1 MARLVLRPA
10 IPATPAAED
19 CRRGENRIAQEL
31 PLLPYASCSVRRL
44 LLHRW
49 HAPERPVQQ
58 QVRCPPPPPAGCS
71 RGTGAVRDWVA
82 GSYAAQAC
90 ALAAAAASAASCLNC
105 QGTCRADSTD
115 TQHPTPGHVGTAVDI
130 LSCGHRVQGAESNHQ
145 HSVAIGYHTAR
156 CITDTPSPAPLVVE
170 LHVTLERRKVAAAAE
185 SRQLSHL
192 HSVVVVA
199 HRCP

>member
-19 CRRGENRIAQEL
+19 CRRGEKRIVQEL

-105 QGTCRADSTD
+105 QGTCRTDSTD
-115 TQHPTPGHVGTAVDI
+115 ADTTSCRHRCFCFVLRAQGSGRGKQLPAQCSNRHTAVTKP
-130 LSCGHRVQGAESNHQ
+130 GASQTHPLQ
-145 HSVAIGYHTAR
+145 
-156 CITDTPSPAPLVVE
+156 LVVK
-170 LHVTLERRKVAAAAE
+170 HVTIERKAAASVGSPPPCG
-185 SRQLSHL
+185 SRSAQ
-192 HSVVVVA
+192 VPRRQA
-199 HRCP
+199 G